1 MFPIKSLNIEI
12 MIKKLYPLLFV
23 CFAIAILPGCSQD
36 NVAATDGATADDFAK
51 YEADL
56 AAATADGFDEEE

>member
-1 MFPIKSLNIEI
+1 